1 MFLTKDYSDIIRILL
16 IIYYYVM
23 DTPQNVPQAPLK
35 HLSTEIVLMGI
46 LSYLG
51 PLVII
56 SYLMKKDDPFV
67 KFHIKQGLVLLS
79 IEVIIWVLSASLFL
93 WTLWPIYRIIHLALF
108 VLSIIGIINATQE
121 KEKELPLVGSLSR
134 YFPI

>member
-1 MFLTKDYSDIIRILL
+1 
-16 IIYYYVM
+16 M